1 MADRKI
7 ADLIK
12 DIRGDVQLLVN
23 DQVALAKSEL
33 TPAAKNA
40 GIGGGLFGA
49 AGYFGI
55 NAATL
60 LYVAAAFG
68 LAALGLPYWA
78 AFLIVAGVLLLL
90 AAIAGL
96 IGYSRIKKVKPPE
109 KTIANA
115 QALVSELSTAVNRA
129 TAAASAPQIEGTVVS
144 DKKALR

>member
-23 DQVALAKSEL
+23 DQVELAKSEL

-40 GIGGGLFGA
+40 GIGGGMFGA

-60 LYVAAAFG
+60 IYIAAALG

-78 AFLIVAGVLLLL
+78 SFLIVAGVLLLI
-90 AAIAGL
+90 AAILAL
-96 IGYSRIKKVKPPE
+96 IGYTRIKKIKPPE
-109 KTIANA
+109 KTIANGK
-115 QALVSELSTAVNRA
+115 ALVSELSSAVNRA
-129 TAAASAPQIEGTVVS
+129 TAAASAPQIEGTVVN

>member
-40 GIGGGLFGA
+40 CIGGGLFGA

-90 AAIAGL
+90 AAITGL
-96 IGYSRIKKVKPPE
+96 IGYSRIKKVKAPE

-129 TAAASAPQIEGTVVS
+129 TAAAGAPRIEGTVVG

>member
-1 MADRKI
+1 MADRKV
-7 ADLIK
+7 ADLIN
-12 DIRGDVQLLVN
+12 DIRDDARLLIN
-23 DQVALAKSEL
+23 DQVELAKAEL

-60 LYVAAAFG
+60 IYIAAAFG

-78 AFLIVAGVLLLL
+78 AFLIVAGVLLVI
-90 AAIAGL
+90 AAIIGL
-96 IGYSRIKKVKPPE
+96 IGYSRIKKVKAPE
-109 KTIANA
+109 RTIANA

-129 TAAASAPQIEGTVVS
+129 TAAASAPQIEGTVVN

>member
-90 AAIAGL
+90 AAITGL
-96 IGYSRIKKVKPPE
+96 IGYSRIKKVKAPE

-129 TAAASAPQIEGTVVS
+129 TAAAGAPRIEGTVVG

>member
-1 MADRKI
+1 MADRKV
-7 ADLIK
+7 ADLIN
-12 DIRGDVQLLVN
+12 DIRGDAQLLIN
-23 DQVALAKSEL
+23 DQLELAKSEL

-60 LYVAAAFG
+60 IYIAAAFG

-78 AFLIVAGVLLLL
+78 AFLIVAGVLLVI
-90 AAIAGL
+90 AAIVGL
-96 IGYSRIKKVKPPE
+96 IGYSRIKKVKAPE
-109 KTIANA
+109 RTIANA

-129 TAAASAPQIEGTVVS
+129 TAAAGAPQIEGTVVN

>member
-23 DQVALAKSEL
+23 DQVELAKSEL

-40 GIGGGLFGA
+40 GIGGGMFGA

-60 LYVAAAFG
+60 IYIAAALG

-78 AFLIVAGVLLLL
+78 AFLIVAGVLLLI
-90 AAIAGL
+90 AAILAL
-96 IGYSRIKKVKPPE
+96 IGYTRIKKIKPPE
-109 KTIANA
+109 RTIANGK
-115 QALVSELSTAVNRA
+115 ALVSELSSAVNRA
-129 TAAASAPQIEGTVVS
+129 TAAAGAPRIEGTVVN

>member
-1 MADRKI
+1 MVDRKV

-23 DQVALAKSEL
+23 DQVELAKSEL

-40 GIGGGLFGA
+40 GIGGGMFGA

-60 LYVAAAFG
+60 IYIAAALG

-78 AFLIVAGVLLLL
+78 AFLIVAGVLLLI
-90 AAIAGL
+90 AAILAL
-96 IGYSRIKKVKPPE
+96 IGYTRIKKIKPPE
-109 KTIANA
+109 KTIANGK
-115 QALVSELSTAVNRA
+115 ALVSELSSAVNRA
-129 TAAASAPQIEGTVVS
+129 TAAASAPQIEGTVVT

>member
-7 ADLIK
+7 AELIK
-12 DIRGDVQLLVN
+12 DIRGDATLLIN
-23 DQVALAKSEL
+23 EQVELAKAEL
-33 TPAAKNA
+33 MPAAKNA

-60 LYVAAAFG
+60 IYIGAALG

-78 AFLIVAGVLLLL
+78 AFLIVAGVLLLI
-90 AAIAGL
+90 AAIAAA
-96 IGYSRIKKVKPPE
+96 IGYTRIKKVQPPE
-109 KTIANA
+109 KTIANGK
-115 QALVSELSTAVNRA
+115 ALVSELSSAVNRA
-129 TAAASAPQIEGTVVS
+129 TSAASAPQIEGTVVN

>member
-7 ADLIK
+7 ADLIT
-12 DIRGDVQLLVN
+12 DIRGDAQLLIN
-23 DQVALAKSEL
+23 DQIELAKAEL

-60 LYVAAAFG
+60 IYVAAAFG

-78 AFLIVAGVLLLL
+78 AFLIVAGVLLVI
-90 AAIAGL
+90 AAITGL
-96 IGYSRIKKVKPPE
+96 IGYSRIKKVKAPE

-129 TAAASAPQIEGTVVS
+129 TAAASAPQIEGTVVN

>member
-1 MADRKI
+1 MADRRV
-7 ADLIK
+7 ADLIN
-12 DIRGDVQLLVN
+12 DIRGDAKLLIN
-23 DQVALAKSEL
+23 DQLELAKSEL

-60 LYVAAAFG
+60 IYIAAAFG

-78 AFLIVAGVLLLL
+78 AFLIVAGVLLVI
-90 AAIAGL
+90 AAIIGL
-96 IGYSRIKKVKPPE
+96 IGYSRIKKVKAPE
-109 KTIANA
+109 RTIANA

-129 TAAASAPQIEGTVVS
+129 TAAASAPQIEGTVVN

>member
-1 MADRKI
+1 MADRKV

-12 DIRGDVQLLVN
+12 DIRGDVQLLVT
-23 DQVALAKSEL
+23 DQVELAKSEL

-60 LYVAAAFG
+60 LYIAAALG
-68 LAALGLPYWA
+68 LATLGLPYWA
-78 AFLIVAGVLLLL
+78 SFLIVAGVLLLL
-90 AAIAGL
+90 AAILAL
-96 IGYSRIKKVKPPE
+96 IGYTRIKKIKAPE

-115 QALVSELSTAVNRA
+115 QALVSELSSAVNRA
-129 TAAASAPQIEGTVVS
+129 TAAASAPRIEGTVVN

>member
-1 MADRKI
+1 MANRKV

-23 DQVALAKSEL
+23 DQIELAKSEL
-33 TPAAKNA
+33 TPSAKEA
-40 GIGGGLFGA
+40 GIGGGMLGA

-55 NAATL
+55 NALTL
-60 LYVAAAFG
+60 IYIAAALG

-78 AFLIVAGVLLLL
+78 AFLIVAGVLLVL
-90 AAIAGL
+90 AAILAL
-96 IGYSRIKKVKPPE
+96 IGRSRLKKVKAPE

-115 QALVSELSTAVNRA
+115 QALVNEVKGAVSRA
-129 TAAASAPQIEGTVVS
+129 TAAASAPQIEGTVVN

>member
-1 MADRKI
+1 MADRKV

-23 DQVALAKSEL
+23 DQVELAKAEL
-33 TPAAKNA
+33 TPVAKNA
-40 GIGGGLFGA
+40 GIGGGMFGA

-60 LYVAAAFG
+60 LYIAAALG

-78 AFLIVAGVLLLL
+78 GFLIVAGVLLLI
-90 AAIAGL
+90 AAILAL
-96 IGYSRIKKVKPPE
+96 IGYTRIKKIKAPE
-109 KTIANA
+109 KTIANGK
-115 QALVSELSTAVNRA
+115 ALDSELSTAVNRA
-129 TAAASAPQIEGTVVS
+129 TAAASAPQIEGTVVN

>member
-1 MADRKI
+1 MADRKV

-12 DIRGDVQLLVN
+12 DIRGDAQLLVN
-23 DQVALAKSEL
+23 DQVELAKAEL

-55 NAATL
+55 NAGTL
-60 LYVAAAFG
+60 VFIGAALG

-78 AFLIVAGVLLLL
+78 AFLIMAGVLLV
-90 AAIAGL
+90 IAGIL
-96 IGYSRIKKVKPPE
+96 GAIGFTRIKKVKPPV
-109 KTIANA
+109 KTIANGK
-115 QALVSELSTAVNRA
+115 ALVSDLQAAVSRA
-129 TAAASAPQIEGTVVS
+129 TAAASAPRIEGTVAS

>member
-1 MADRKI
+1 MADRKV

-23 DQVALAKSEL
+23 DQVELAKAEL
-33 TPAAKNA
+33 TPVAKNA
-40 GIGGGLFGA
+40 GIGGGMFGA

-60 LYVAAAFG
+60 LYIAAALG

-78 AFLIVAGVLLLL
+78 GFLIVAGVLLLI
-90 AAIAGL
+90 AAILAL
-96 IGYSRIKKVKPPE
+96 IGYTRIKKIKAPE
-109 KTIANA
+109 KTIANGK
-115 QALVSELSTAVNRA
+115 ALVSELSSAVNRA
-129 TAAASAPQIEGTVVS
+129 TAAASAPQIEGTVVN

>member
-1 MADRKI
+1 MVDRKV

-23 DQVALAKSEL
+23 DQVELAKAEL

-40 GIGGGLFGA
+40 GIGGGMFGA

-60 LYVAAAFG
+60 LYIAAALG

-78 AFLIVAGVLLLL
+78 GFLIVAGVLLLI
-90 AAIAGL
+90 AAILAL
-96 IGYSRIKKVKPPE
+96 IGYTRVKKIKPPE
-109 KTIANA
+109 KTIANGK
-115 QALVSELSTAVNRA
+115 ALVSELSSAVNRA
-129 TAAASAPQIEGTVVS
+129 TAAASAPQIEGTVVN

>member
-1 MADRKI
+1 MADRKV

-12 DIRGDVQLLVN
+12 DIRGDVQLLVT
-23 DQVALAKSEL
+23 DQVELAKSEL

-40 GIGGGLFGA
+40 GIGGGMFGA

-60 LYVAAAFG
+60 IYIAAALG

-78 AFLIVAGVLLLL
+78 AFLIVAGVLLLI
-90 AAIAGL
+90 AAILAL
-96 IGYSRIKKVKPPE
+96 IGYTRIKKIKPPE
-109 KTIANA
+109 RTIANGK
-115 QALVSELSTAVNRA
+115 ALVSELSSAVNRA
-129 TAAASAPQIEGTVVS
+129 TAAAGAPQIEGTVVN

>member
-1 MADRKI
+1 MADRKV

-12 DIRGDVQLLVN
+12 DIRGDAQLLVN
-23 DQVALAKSEL
+23 DQVELAKAEL

-49 AGYFGI
+49 AGYFGV

-60 LYVAAAFG
+60 IFIAAAMG

-78 AFLIVAGVLLLL
+78 AFLIVAGVLLVI
-90 AAIAGL
+90 AAILGA
-96 IGYSRIKKVKPPE
+96 IGFTRIKKVKPPE
-109 KTIANA
+109 KTIANGK
-115 QALVSELSTAVNRA
+115 ALVAELQAAVSRA
-129 TAAASAPQIEGTVVS
+129 TAAASAPRIEGTVAN

>member
-78 AFLIVAGVLLLL
+78 AFLIVAGVLQVVAGGRGGFVV
-90 AAIAGL
+90 AAGRGEHDRHDGGERGDQRHRDPDVLTHDIN
-96 IGYSRIKKVKPPE
+96 SRVKG
-109 KTIANA
+109 
-115 QALVSELSTAVNRA
+115 R
-129 TAAASAPQIEGTVVS
+129 
-144 DKKALR
+144 

>member
-12 DIRGDVQLLVN
+12 DIRGDAQLLIN
-23 DQVALAKSEL
+23 DQVELAKAEL

-40 GIGGGLFGA
+40 GIGGGLFG
-49 AGYFGI
+49 
-55 NAATL
+55 
-60 LYVAAAFG
+60 AAAFG

-78 AFLIVAGVLLLL
+78 AFLIVAGVLLVI
-90 AAIAGL
+90 AAIAAL
-96 IGYSRIKKVKPPE
+96 IGYTRIKKVKAPE

-115 QALVSELSTAVNRA
+115 QALVAELSTAVNRA
-129 TAAASAPQIEGTVVS
+129 TAAASAPRIEGTVVN

>member
-1 MADRKI
+1 MADRKV

-12 DIRGDVQLLVN
+12 DIKGDVQLLIN
-23 DQVALAKSEL
+23 DQVELAKSEL

-60 LYVAAAFG
+60 LYIAAALG

-90 AAIAGL
+90 AAILGL
-96 IGYSRIKKVKPPE
+96 IGYTRIKKVKPPE
-109 KTIANA
+109 KTIANGK
-115 QALVSELSTAVNRA
+115 ALVSELTTAVNRA
-129 TAAASAPQIEGTVVS
+129 TAAASAPQIEGTVVN
-144 DKKALR
+144 DRKALR

>member
-1 MADRKI
+1 MADRRI
-7 ADLIK
+7 ADLIT
-12 DIRGDVQLLVN
+12 DIRGDAQLLIN
-23 DQVALAKSEL
+23 DQLELAKAEL

-60 LYVAAAFG
+60 IYMAAAFG

-78 AFLIVAGVLLLL
+78 AFLIVAGVLLVI
-90 AAIAGL
+90 AAITGL
-96 IGYSRIKKVKPPE
+96 IGYSRIKKVKAPE

-129 TAAASAPQIEGTVVS
+129 TAAASAPQIEGTVVN

>member
-96 IGYSRIKKVKPPE
+96 IGYSRIKKVKAPE

>member
-1 MADRKI
+1 MADRKV
-7 ADLIK
+7 ADLIN
-12 DIRGDVQLLVN
+12 DIRGDAQLLIN
-23 DQVALAKSEL
+23 DQLELAKSEL

-60 LYVAAAFG
+60 IYIAAAFG

-78 AFLIVAGVLLLL
+78 AFLIVAGVLLVI
-90 AAIAGL
+90 AAIVGL
-96 IGYSRIKKVKPPE
+96 IGYSRIKKVKAPE
-109 KTIANA
+109 RTIANA

-129 TAAASAPQIEGTVVS
+129 TAAASAPQIEGTVVN

>member
-7 ADLIK
+7 AELIK
-12 DIRGDVQLLVN
+12 DIRGDATLLIN
-23 DQVALAKSEL
+23 DQVELAKAEL
-33 TPAAKNA
+33 VPAAKNA

-60 LYVAAAFG
+60 IYIGAALG

-78 AFLIVAGVLLLL
+78 AFLIVAGVLLLI
-90 AAIAGL
+90 AAIAAA
-96 IGYSRIKKVKPPE
+96 IGYTRIKKVQPPE
-109 KTIANA
+109 KTIANGK
-115 QALVSELSTAVNRA
+115 ALVSELSSAVNRA
-129 TAAASAPQIEGTVVS
+129 TSAASAPQIEGTVVN

>member
-12 DIRGDVQLLVN
+12 DIRGDAQLLIN
-23 DQVALAKSEL
+23 DQVELAKAEL

-60 LYVAAAFG
+60 IYVAAAFG

-78 AFLIVAGVLLLL
+78 AFLIVAGVLLVI
-90 AAIAGL
+90 AAIAAL
-96 IGYSRIKKVKPPE
+96 IGYTRIKKVKAPE

-115 QALVSELSTAVNRA
+115 QALVAELSTAVNRA
-129 TAAASAPQIEGTVVS
+129 TAAASAPQIEGTVVN

>member
-1 MADRKI
+1 MADRKV

-23 DQVALAKSEL
+23 DQVELAKSEL

-40 GIGGGLFGA
+40 GIGGGMFGA

-60 LYVAAAFG
+60 LYIAAALG

-78 AFLIVAGVLLLL
+78 AFLIVAGALLLL
-90 AAIAGL
+90 AAILAL
-96 IGYSRIKKVKPPE
+96 IGYTRVKKIKPPE
-109 KTIANA
+109 KTIANGK
-115 QALVSELSTAVNRA
+115 ALVSELSSAVSRA
-129 TAAASAPQIEGTVVS
+129 TAAASAPRIEGTVVN